1 MMNPLSN
8 LPAPQPA
15 EPQGSVSAAPA
26 PSDQKSFENMLSG
39 GPKGKTANAG
49 PREGAQPAK
58 SAASSPRAAGVSG
71 KESATSAGRGEPDAE
86 LSASVELEKDGTTQL
101 NDSAEE
107 GEEVDREQNLGD
119 PTLEALL
126 MGIPLSVPPP
136 KPEPTTVSWSE
147 SGPVGEDSG
156 SLALNGGGLGQESI
170 EVSPRG
176 NQNRESQPTG
186 QFFQRPAGFGTEAP
200 AEFMKQPLQNA
211 GLNLESNEPGGPLAV
226 PAEDGTAQNATGLS
240 NAMSSASGQPQ
251 GAAAAPGASV
261 PAQIPNVTQPVPEGI
276 VPQAAESP
284 LPIFQ
289 TGAEAS
295 PVGQTIQQT
304 LAQGAPRVQEGSL
317 TGAQETGI
325 KRPGNG
331 IAQRGVGA
339 TPSDKPLFQS
349 GLGKALDAEEPLRGP
364 DSIAGMS
371 APGKDA
377 QTAVAEEEETGS
389 SDALQ
394 SARKPGGMATAMQE
408 SAMQKPAS
416 NRSNSS
422 KAAAFAAS
430 ENSASVGT
438 EFFPQS
444 TAFPGQP
451 VGPGLQSQ
459 GKAAEVSR
467 QEMTSIVNQAVD
479 AAQRIKAT
487 GPESVEVKL
496 QLESGETLSIQ
507 LQLTRGEVKPVF
519 RAESESLRIALEQN
533 WAQFS
538 NRAEERGVRLASA
551 VFESQPSS
559 LGMNDQPGRQ
569 SGRERGEAGNPQ
581 ENLPSQTPLRRTPAP
596 AKSSATL
603 RPSAGVQLYA

>member
-15 EPQGSVSAAPA
+15 EPQGSVSAPPSTPA
-26 PSDQKSFENMLSG
+26 TSAHQSFENMLSS
-39 GPKGKTANAG
+39 GPKGKTANTQ
-49 PREGAQPAK
+49 PRDSAHPAK
-58 SAASSPRAAGVSG
+58 SAASSLRAAGVSG
-71 KESATSAGRGEPDAE
+71 KESATGSRSGKADAE
-86 LSASVELEKDGTTQL
+86 RSTSVDLETDVTTHLS
-101 NDSAEE
+101 DSAEE
-107 GEEVDREQNLGD
+107 LEEVDRDQNLGD

-126 MGIPLSVPPP
+126 MGIPLSVPQT
-136 KPEPTTVSWSE
+136 KPEPVTVSWNE
-147 SGPVGEDSG
+147 SGNAGEDLG
-156 SLALNGGGLGQESI
+156 SSQT
-170 EVSPRG
+170 VS
-176 NQNRESQPTG
+176 
-186 QFFQRPAGFGTEAP
+186 
-200 AEFMKQPLQNA
+200 
-211 GLNLESNEPGGPLAV
+211 
-226 PAEDGTAQNATGLS
+226 AEDRTAQNATGLS
-240 NAMSSASGQPQ
+240 DAISHPMAASGQPQ
-251 GAAAAPGASV
+251 GTASAPGAGV
-261 PAQIPNVTQPVPEGI
+261 PAQLPNATQPVPEGI

-284 LPIFQ
+284 LPVFQ
-289 TGAEAS
+289 TGAEPP
-295 PVGQTIQQT
+295 PVGQTIQQA
-304 LAQGAPRVQEGSL
+304 LAQALPRAQESSL

-339 TPSDKPLFQS
+339 TPSEKPLFPS
-349 GLGKALDAEEPLRGP
+349 GLGKPMDPEEALRGP

-371 APGKDA
+371 APGEDA

-389 SDALQ
+389 SDTLQ
-394 SARKPGGMATAMQE
+394 SARKPGGMATATQE
-408 SAMQKPAS
+408 GAMQKPAP
-416 NRSNSS
+416 NRSQSS

-430 ENSASVGT
+430 ENSAPAGT
-438 EFFPQS
+438 EFFPQAM
-444 TAFPGQP
+444 AFPGQP
-451 VGPGLQSQ
+451 VGHGLQSPS
-459 GKAAEVSR
+459 KAVEVSR

-559 LGMNDQPGRQ
+559 FGMNDQPGRQ
-569 SGRERGEAGNPQ
+569 SGGERGEAGNPQ
-581 ENLPSQTPLRRTPAP
+581 DNLPSQTPLRRAP
-596 AKSSATL
+596 ATTKSSATL